1 MKTTRA
7 GESIFRGEQEAIDMR
22 KTTLAV
28 LGVAVLAL
36 AAGPS
41 PGGAE
46 PPSPGDRH
54 PRRGRAESMARFLGL
69 SEQQQEAVRELMEE
83 RRAEHQALRE
93 KMAVNR
99 EAMEQALDVANPD
112 PAAVGER
119 AIEAHRLRKQQ
130 RALREAQDDA
140 IRELLTAEQK
150 VKFDAMRVLREEGR
164 GGPPEGGFGPR
175 PARRS
180 GEPRP

>member
-1 MKTTRA
+1 
-7 GESIFRGEQEAIDMR
+7 MR
-22 KTTLAV
+22 KTTRAV

-41 PGGAE
+41 PGSAE
-46 PPSPGDRH
+46 PPSPAE
-54 PRRGRAESMARFLGL
+54 RGSRMDRAEPMARFLGL
-69 SEQQQEAVRELMEE
+69 SEQQQEAVRKLMEE

-93 KMAVNR
+93 RMAANR

-112 PAAVGER
+112 PVAVGER
-119 AIEAHRLRKQQ
+119 AIEAHRLQKQQ

-150 VKFDAMRVLREEGR
+150 VRFDAMRALRQEGR